1 MNSSSPISNG
11 VKASI
16 VIRAY
21 NAEKTLAPCVRSALA
36 QNVGDEYEVVVV
48 NDGSEDGTAQ
58 VIREFST
65 DPRVRAV
72 EQENQGLIG
81 ASNAGFAAARGD
93 IVMLLDADD
102 EALPD
107 MVSASCAALRDPS
120 VDYGYGEYY
129 EEYGGVRKIVRPTD
143 PFKALAGAF
152 AWRRDTLMAEGG
164 FGNESIFPEYE
175 IVLRTWGRWQGVRI
189 LRPLFV
195 YHRNRASMT
204 GDSGLVQKSIAMLR
218 KKYPE
223 RAVEIAAIRSYEL

>member
-1 MNSSSPISNG
+1 MNSSRLISNG

-21 NAEKTLAPCVRSALA
+21 NAEKTLARCVRSALA
-36 QNVGDEYEVVVV
+36 QRGGDEYEVVIV

-72 EQENQGLIG
+72 EQENRGLIG

-107 MVSASCAALRDPS
+107 FVALSCGALTDPS
-120 VDYGYGEYY
+120 VDYGYGRYY
-129 EEYGGVRKIVRPTD
+129 EEYEGVRKLIRPTD
-143 PFKALAGAF
+143 PFKAPVGAF
-152 AWRRDTLMAEGG
+152 AWRRGKLMAEGG
-164 FGNESIFPEYE
+164 FENGSIFPEYE
-175 IVLRTWGRWQGVRI
+175 IVLRTWGRWRGVPIRQ
-189 LRPLFV
+189 PLFV
-195 YHRNRASMT
+195 YHRSRSSMT
-204 GDSGLVQKSIAMLR
+204 
-218 KKYPE
+218 
-223 RAVEIAAIRSYEL
+223 

>member
-1 MNSSSPISNG
+1 M
-11 VKASI
+11 KASI

-21 NAEKTLAPCVRSALA
+21 NAEKTLGRAIRSALA
-36 QNVGDEYEVVVV
+36 QNGEDEYEVVVV
-48 NDGSEDGTAQ
+48 NDGSADGTAQ
-58 VIREFST
+58 VIREFSS

-107 MVSASCAALRDPS
+107 LVAQSCVALKDPA

-129 EEYGGVRKIVRPTD
+129 EEYGGVKKTVRPDD
-143 PFKALAGAF
+143 PFQALAGAF
-152 AWRRDTLMAEGG
+152 AWRRGKLMAEGG

-175 IVLRTWGRWQGVRI
+175 IVLRTWGRWHGVRI
-189 LRPLFV
+189 TRPLFV
-195 YHRNRASMT
+195 YHRSKASMT